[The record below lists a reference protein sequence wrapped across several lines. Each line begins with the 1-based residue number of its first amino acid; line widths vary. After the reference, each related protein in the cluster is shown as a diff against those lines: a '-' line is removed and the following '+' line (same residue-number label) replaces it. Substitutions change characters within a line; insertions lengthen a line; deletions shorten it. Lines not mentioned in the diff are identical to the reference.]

1 MMDLLDSLIY
11 YIIILFISLLLV
23 CYNRAIFQ
31 DMNFGISLII
41 REVIMFPLP
50 LTRQEY
56 WVMQSKDIKLS
67 V

>member
-1 MMDLLDSLIY
+1 MMDFLDSLIY

-56 WVMQSKDIKLS
+56 
-67 V
+67 